1 MIVKCIYG
9 GFEVRYRAKSCS
21 NVNLSSPP
29 DGCCENHTTV
39 EKIQQESGE
48 MLYYGYYQNKKA
60 KYRTKG
66 NELHQDDL
74 KEKDDFMHPILQN
87 SLRQNCYSAGRN

>member
-1 MIVKCIYG
+1 MCDCACVIVKCIYG
-9 GFEVRYRAKSCS
+9 GFEVRHRAKSCS

-29 DGCCENHTTV
+29 DGCWENHTTV

-66 NELHQDDL
+66 KGRHCYLGDIIFQFLAALAVLHW
-74 KEKDDFMHPILQN
+74 
-87 SLRQNCYSAGRN
+87 